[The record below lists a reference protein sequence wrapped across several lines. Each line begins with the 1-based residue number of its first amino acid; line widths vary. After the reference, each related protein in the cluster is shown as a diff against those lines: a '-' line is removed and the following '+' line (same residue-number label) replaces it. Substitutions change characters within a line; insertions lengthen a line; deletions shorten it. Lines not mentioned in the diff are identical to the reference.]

1 MANFT
6 VRVELHQAIGADYDA
21 LSCRDGTEG
30 LFPADH
36 RR

>member
-21 LSCRDGTEG
+21 ASCRNGAEG
-30 LFPADH
+30 LFPADN